1 MRLCFSSF
9 GAILLSVW
17 CSLILAHPA
26 AAQTVVDSR
35 ETSALGL
42 TIYPNNLAMVTEI
55 RTVVVPKGISEI
67 RFHGVTDMIVPETAV
82 LQSFEGLRLE
92 GNFNSDLISRAALLK
107 SAVGETI
114 TLRRLNPVTGEFDLH
129 DAELVSAANIG
140 QNIQGA
146 VFKTDEGVEA
156 LQCSGLGESLIF
168 SKLPDKLNPIPMLS
182 MTVNAAE
189 AGPKDITLTY
199 LTRGMGWEADYR
211 MDVKSGPEEEET
223 GATLLGWLTLTNET
237 SKRFE
242 DAELSVVA
250 GRVNRAPQWGP
261 HRLNP
266 NAGVF
271 IPTCG
276 DSVTRSSRD
285 EIVVTGTRSRFTETV
300 VVQEASTELVS
311 MDGFTVERA
320 IPAVAK
326 TVSVRSAIREELGDY
341 KLYRAP
347 QPVTVSAHQTKQ
359 IAFLLKPEIEY
370 EVVHKRRVY
379 LGGLQTV
386 APLPLPSD
394 VEYEID
400 NSVDGTLAQPLPKGT
415 LRLMSETE
423 NGQSLFSGEASVDN
437 LAVDL
442 PFEVKL
448 AESFLVTSSLDFGT
462 DETDAGLTW
471 KLSADVH
478 NASLEPILA
487 EVEFS
492 DLSLDVINA
501 SNVERDADEA
511 LPTYR
516 FPVAAESKE
525 TVVLDIPVEQ
535 TGEYSHTPRRYRQ
548 RSGELFEYQGQISIK
563 RFRYKGRPDIMLF
576 LANRV
581 KPADLQQ
588 VFFTATELSVD
599 VVDSKTEEREEKF
612 LFNNRNDVSVNF
624 TFRYNVRGRKVSLLE
639 SSLPSES
646 QEPVFW
652 RLTIPA
658 KSELTLTTKTRLER

>member
-1 MRLCFSSF
+1 MRACL
-9 GAILLSVW
+9 I
-17 CSLILAHPA
+17 ILAGLLCQLIFA
-26 AAQTVVDSR
+26 QRVYAQTIVESH
-35 ETSALGL
+35 ETSALGV
-42 TIYPNNLAMVTEI
+42 TVYPEDLAMVTEV
-55 RTVVVPKGISEI
+55 RTVDVPAGMSTIE
-67 RFHGVTDMIVPETAV
+67 FHGVTDRIVPETAV

-92 GNFNSDLISRAALLK
+92 GNFNSDLISKASLLQAAI
-107 SAVGETI
+107 GETVLI
-114 TLRRLNPVTGEFDLH
+114 RRTHPGTGQLELIE
-129 DAELVSAANIG
+129 AELISASNLNN
-140 QNIQGA
+140 NIQGA
-146 VFKTDEGVEA
+146 VFKSDEGVES
-156 LQCSGLGESLIF
+156 LQCSGLAEAILF
-168 SKLPDKLNPIPMLS
+168 SNLPEKLNPIPMLS
-182 MTVNAAE
+182 MTISAE
-189 AGPKDITLTY
+189 QAGPKEITLTY
-199 LTRGMGWEADYR
+199 LTRGVSWEADYR
-211 MDVKSGPEEEET
+211 MDVKEGRE

-237 SKRFE
+237 SKSFK
-242 DAELSVVA
+242 DAELAVVA
-250 GRVNRAPQWGP
+250 GQVNRAAQSNNYNSPP
-261 HRLNP
+261 RFSANCEP
-266 NAGVF
+266 PA
-271 IPTCG
+271 
-276 DSVTRSSRD
+276 TRIASDRV
-285 EIVVTGTRSRFTETV
+285 VVTATKRGWDGTVSEG
-300 VVQEASTELVS
+300 LVAAP
-311 MDGFTVERA
+311 E
-320 IPAVAK
+320 PVAQFVSGTLPTK
-326 TVSVRSAIREELGDY
+326 TVSVREATRETLGDY

-379 LGGLQTV
+379 LRGLPRV

-423 NGQSLFSGEASVDN
+423 NGQSLFSGEGSVDN

-492 DLSLDVINA
+492 DLSLDVISA

-535 TGEYSHTPRRYRQ
+535 TGKYSHTPSRYRQ
-548 RSGELFEYQGQISIK
+548 RPGGFSEYQDLFSIAK
-563 RFRYKGRPDIMLF
+563 FRFKGRPDVTPF
-576 LANRV
+576 LAARV
-581 KPADLQQ
+581 KPADLRQ
-588 VFFTATELSVD
+588 VLFTATELSVETPEN
-599 VVDSKTEEREEKF
+599 KTEEREEKF
-612 LFNNRNDVSVNF
+612 LFVNPNDVSVNF
-624 TFRYNVRGRKVSLLE
+624 IFRYNVRGGKVSLIE
-639 SSLPSES
+639 SSLPPESEDA
-646 QEPVFW
+646 VFW
-652 RLTIPA
+652 QLTIPA